1 MKDHLHA
8 TDSAAVYYPEK
19 SRSMVNMSSTCPDFS
34 MVFKELFSLAALNLA
49 YQIHRPLEA
58 LGRLFDEPLET
69 GRQPRKT
76 RLPGF
81 RRSSDVESTLV
92 DMEKDNIL
100 RFLSAGKFLFV
111 TRQVSKTDVAVF
123 GAAGF
128 RFAPITQ
135 ISNALSKT
143 MELPSDEL
151 TARLQHMRTQ
161 TVSEKLMPPG
171 VHLACFML
179 RPRLHQG
186 FDILVPGKSRNQ
198 LPAVKLPY
206 DELTDQQA
214 EVLRRLD
221 GHTVAQMFERL
232 QGSTGLRSK
241 IEVEF
246 CRDFLR
252 ALTQLVRQIDDPK
265 ILQAKF
271 SACAVEAPCQ
281 PQSHFDT
288 ASKPCSLLSIHMIS
302 TIYTPSPK
310 RDFIFIPFR
319 SFTVQQQVY
328 MGVADQE
335 AFARQAVLEFA
346 HCFEPGEDENKRNS
360 DHSSRVP
367 ILSSQAPDS
376 PRSCQWSKGSLQRS
390 IDEARGSGST
400 AEKLV
405 NSASGAII
413 VSNDV
418 TVDITDTLKP
428 AEKAG
433 EAQNET
439 GSTGGA
445 SAAVVET
452 ETYVDKLFALC
463 RG

>member
-1 MKDHLHA
+1 MKDHLNA
-8 TDSAAVYYPEK
+8 TDSAATYYPEE
-19 SRSMVNMSSTCPDFS
+19 SRSMVNTSSACPDFS
-34 MVFKELFSLAALNLA
+34 MVFKELFILAALNLA
-49 YQIHRPLEA
+49 YQIHRPLEV
-58 LGRLFDEPLET
+58 LGRLFEEPLET
-69 GRQPRKT
+69 GRRT
-76 RLPGF
+76 RLPSF
-81 RRSSDVESTLV
+81 RRSSDVESTPV
-92 DMEKDNIL
+92 GKEKDILL

-111 TRQVSKTDVAVF
+111 TRQVSKTDVALF

-151 TARLQHMRTQ
+151 AARLQHMRTQ
-161 TVSEKLMPPG
+161 TASEKLMPPG

-206 DELTDQQA
+206 DDLTDQQA

-221 GHTVAQMFERL
+221 DHSVAQIFERL
-232 QGSTGLRSK
+232 QGSNGLDSQ

-252 ALTQLVRQIDDPK
+252 ALTQLVRQIDDTK

-271 SACAVEAPCQ
+271 SACVVEAPCQ
-281 PQSHFDT
+281 PQTHSDT
-288 ASKPCSLLSIHMIS
+288 ASKPCSLLSIHMIG

-310 RDFIFIPFR
+310 SDFIFIPLR

-360 DHSSRVP
+360 NHSSRVP
-367 ILSSQAPDS
+367 ILSSRAPDS
-376 PRSCQWSKGSLQRS
+376 PNSWQWSKGSFQRS
-390 IDEARGSGST
+390 TDEARGSSST

-405 NSASGAII
+405 NSASGAIV

-418 TVDITDTLKP
+418 TLDITDTLKLV
-428 AEKAG
+428 EKAG
-433 EAQNET
+433 EAQNEM

-445 SAAVVET
+445 SAAAVET